1 MSAKS
6 CKLLVLPLENIC
18 KNCHPENIKFETDF
32 NFKKAVLTAT
42 ANLNAP
48 VKVTSPDRIK
58 LKLQQK
64 RFECKQLEK
73 KISNIKKALNSDS
86 KKISSELSSEF
97 Q

>member
-6 CKLLVLPLENIC
+6 CKFLFLPLENIC
-18 KNCHPENIKFETDF
+18 KNCHPENIKFKTDV

-48 VKVTSPDRIK
+48 VKVTSSDRIK

-64 RFECKQLEK
+64 SLNVNNLRRKFP
-73 KISNIKKALNSDS
+73 ISRRL
-86 KKISSELSSEF
+86 
-97 Q
+97 